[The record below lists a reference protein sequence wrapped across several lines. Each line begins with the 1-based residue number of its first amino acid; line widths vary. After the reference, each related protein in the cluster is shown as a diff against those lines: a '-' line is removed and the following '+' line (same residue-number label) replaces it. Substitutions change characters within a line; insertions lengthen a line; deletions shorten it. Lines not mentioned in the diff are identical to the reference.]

1 MKIEIE
7 FNDLTDIIYAL
18 HSHEMYE
25 EGDLN
30 TREGVL
36 AAIEEINET
45 LAEYNDGKI
54 KFLEG

>member
-18 HSHEMYE
+18 HSYEMYE

>member
-1 MKIEIE
+1 MKIQIE

-18 HSHEMYE
+18 KDHEMYE
-25 EGDLN
+25 EGDLT

-54 KFLEG
+54 QFLEA